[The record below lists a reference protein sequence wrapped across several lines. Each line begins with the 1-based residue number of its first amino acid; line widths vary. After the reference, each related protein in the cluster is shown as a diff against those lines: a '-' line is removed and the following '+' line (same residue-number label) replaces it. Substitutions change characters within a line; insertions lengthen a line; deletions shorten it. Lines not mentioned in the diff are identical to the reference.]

1 MPLHIAF
8 DNSYARLPEQL
19 FARVEPTPVAAPA
32 MLRVNRPLAA
42 ALGLDADALAGA
54 EGTAMAAGN
63 WLPEG
68 ATPIAQAY
76 AGHQF
81 GHFNPALGDGRA
93 ILLGEVV
100 APAGTR
106 HDIQLKGAGR
116 TPWSRGG
123 DGRAAVGPVLREY
136 IVGEAMAALGI
147 PTTRALAAVT
157 TGEYVF
163 RDDALPGAVLVRV
176 AASHMRVGTFQYF
189 AARDDRQALAALAE
203 HAIAR
208 HHPEAAVAPNPP
220 LALFEAVLRAQAA
233 LVAQWMLVGFVHGV
247 MNTDNC
253 TISGETIDY
262 GPCAFMDEHDPATV
276 FSSIDH
282 AGRYAYGNQPRIAH
296 WNMARLAE
304 AMLPLF
310 DADQDRAV
318 ELAKEALAGFA
329 PAFEAAYHAGLAR
342 KLGLAAPDPALAQDF
357 LALLTEHRADHTNS
371 FHALAD
377 AADDPAAAPLPEP
390 FAPWMARWR
399 SALPPGQGAAMRAAN
414 PLYIPRNHL
423 VEHALTA
430 ATAGDL
436 RPFEA
441 LLEVLADPFTERPG
455 LEAYARPAQPH
466 ERVLQ
471 TFCGT

>member
-1 MPLHIAF
+1 MPLRIRF
-8 DNSYARLPEQL
+8 DNSYARLPGRM
-19 FARVEPTPVAAPA
+19 FAHVAPTPVAAPA
-32 MLRVNRPLAA
+32 MLRLNRPLAER
-42 ALGLDADALAGA
+42 LGIDPDMLAGA
-54 EGTAMAAGN
+54 EGAAMAAGN
-63 WLPEG
+63 LVPEG

-81 GHFNPALGDGRA
+81 GHFNPQLGDGRA

-100 APAGTR
+100 TPDGMR

-136 IVGEAMAALGI
+136 IVAEAMAALGI
-147 PTTRALAAVT
+147 PTTRALAAAA
-157 TGEYVF
+157 TGEHVL
-163 RDDALPGAVLVRV
+163 REDALPGAVLVRV
-176 AASHMRVGTFQYF
+176 AASHIRVGTFQYF
-189 AARDDRQALAALAE
+189 AARDDREALAALAG
-203 HAIAR
+203 HAILR
-208 HHPEAAVAPNPP
+208 HHRHAADAPNPP

-282 AGRYAYGNQPRIAH
+282 QGRYAYGNQPRIVH
-296 WNMARLAE
+296 WNLARLAE

-318 ELAKEALAGFA
+318 QLAQQALAGFA
-329 PAFEAAYHAGLAR
+329 PAFEAAHRQGLAR
-342 KLGLAAPDPALAQDF
+342 KLGLAAPDAALAQDF
-357 LALLTEHRADHTNS
+357 LALLAEHRADHTNS
-371 FHALAD
+371 FRALAEAAED
-377 AADDPAAAPLPEP
+377 AAAMPLPAP
-390 FAPWMARWR
+390 FHEWLGRWR
-399 SALPPGQGAAMRAAN
+399 AALPPCQGAAMRAAN
-414 PLYIPRNHL
+414 PVYIPRNHL
-423 VEHALTA
+423 VERALAA

-436 RPFEA
+436 RPFER
-441 LLEVLADPFTERPG
+441 LLEVLSDPFTERPG
-455 LEAYARPAQPH
+455 LAEFARPAQPQ